1 MGIRVCENLKLLAS
15 AFNKSESN
23 LYIVGG
29 YVRNSLLGIGNTDI
43 DITGALPVETVI
55 KLSTHLGFRA
65 QVVNKN
71 LGTVLIT
78 TNKEQFEYT
87 RFRAESY
94 ADGGNHTPQK
104 VKFVDDI
111 KVDAARRD
119 FTVNALYYDITNK
132 KVLDFFNGLSD
143 LDKKIL
149 RTCNNPETTFKDDGV
164 RILRLVRFVCELGF
178 KPEPKTMQA
187 AINICHNIKDISRE
201 RVLKEVRATINGP
214 LKYKQKSVNHKQVV
228 KYYNKLNAWQY
239 IFNSNFA
246 NFKVSN
252 FNKMYNVFVKS
263 DGDYRYL
270 SFVCMILNNY
280 LKAKTTEANLA
291 ALINTLFG
299 ATGLKE
305 SNKNM
310 QDMFM
315 AYSFAQR
322 LLYDKPK
329 TYTDNRSCLTFE
341 NLSFEIKNL
350 LVLVNTNRVNEIKM
364 NILQMKK
371 RHVPFDISDLNLTN
385 DELINKMHIKNENV
399 STIKQKLFEMCVDG
413 LIINDH
419 NILVEQAKHLNE
431 MLEKGKKNKKNA
443 K

>member
-15 AFNKSESN
+15 EFTKSNAN

-43 DITGALPVETVI
+43 DITGALSIEDVI
-55 KLSTHLGFRA
+55 KLSNHLGFRA

-94 ADGGNHTPQK
+94 SDGGNHVPVD

-119 FTVNALYYDITNK
+119 FTVNALYFDITNN

-149 RTCNNPETTFKDDGV
+149 RTCKEPDVTFKDDGV

-178 KPEPKTMQA
+178 KPEPKTLQA
-187 AINICHNIKDISRE
+187 AIKEASNVKGISRE
-201 RVLKEVRATINGP
+201 RVLKEVRLTINGP
-214 LKYKQKSVNHKQVV
+214 LKYKQKSLEHKNVV
-228 KYYNKLNAWQY
+228 KYYNKLNVWQY

-246 NFKVSN
+246 NFKISTL
-252 FNKMYNVFVKS
+252 NKMYNVFVKS

-270 SFVCMILNNY
+270 AFVCMVLNNY
-280 LKAKTTEANLA
+280 LKGKTTDANLVS
-291 ALINTLFG
+291 LINTLFG
-299 ATGLKE
+299 STGLKE

-310 QDMFM
+310 QDMLD
-315 AYSFAQR
+315 AYRFVQR

-329 TYTDNRSCLTFE
+329 TYTDNRSCLAFDA
-341 NLSFEIKNL
+341 LSFEIKSL
-350 LVLVNTNRVNEIKM
+350 LVLVNTNKVNEIKM
-364 NILQMKK
+364 NILNMKK
-371 RHVPFDISDLNLTN
+371 SRVPFDVDELKITN
-385 DELINKMHIKNENV
+385 DELINKLHIKNQNISV
-399 STIKQKLFEMCVDG
+399 IKQKLFEMCVDG
-413 LIINDH
+413 VIVNDH
-419 NILVEQAKHLNE
+419 TILVEQAKHLNE
-431 MLEKGKKNKKNA
+431 ILEKNVKNKKDA